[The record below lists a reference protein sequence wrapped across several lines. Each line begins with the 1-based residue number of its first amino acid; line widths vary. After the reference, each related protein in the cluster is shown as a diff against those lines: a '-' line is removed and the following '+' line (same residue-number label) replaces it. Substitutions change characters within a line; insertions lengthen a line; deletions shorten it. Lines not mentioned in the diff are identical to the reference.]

1 MSSRKTIRVYERKD
15 RRGWY
20 YSFTAPNGQRIR
32 QAAGTENEQQAR
44 ELAAK
49 HYYELFAVQ
58 KLGYS
63 REYTWRE
70 TVVEW
75 LKENP
80 HKQKDYNTKLF
91 LRWLDKY
98 LGDLTINQIDR
109 VVLRTIR
116 DAKLNEGRKPRTVNA
131 YTQQIRMVLLAAKEW
146 GWITNLPKFKM
157 LEEPKRRERWLTA
170 DEKNRLFKELPEHLI
185 PIAAFALATG
195 LRKANVAGLQWSQVD
210 IPRRTT
216 WIHVDQAKSSR
227 AIGVPLNDEAM
238 NVILSQRGKHR
249 TNVFTYKG
257 NPIKNPA
264 GTAWRKALKRARI
277 TNFRFHDCR
286 HTWATNHV
294 IQGTPTRPLQE
305 LGGWSSEKM
314 VQRYAHLNTEH
325 LRRYAGNSSQ
335 FDTSLTPAQTQ

>member
-1 MSSRKTIRVYERKD
+1 
-15 RRGWY
+15 
-20 YSFTAPNGQRIR
+20 
-32 QAAGTENEQQAR
+32 
-44 ELAAK
+44 
-49 HYYELFAVQ
+49 LFAVQ
-58 KLGYS
+58 KLGHS

-80 HKQKDYNTKLF
+80 HKQEDYNTKLF

-116 DAKLNEGRKPRTVNA
+116 DTKLNEGRKPRTVNA

-157 LEEPKRRERWLTA
+157 LEEPKRRECLLTA
-170 DEKNRLFKELPEHLI
+170 DEKNRLFKELPVHLI

-210 IPRRTT
+210 IARRTV
-216 WIHVDQAKSSR
+216 WIHVDQTKSSR

-238 NVILSQRGKHR
+238 SIILSQRGKHK

-264 GTAWRKALKRARI
+264 GTAWKKALKRARI
-277 TNFRFHDCR
+277 DNFRFHACR
-286 HTWATNHV
+286 HT
-294 IQGTPTRPLQE
+294 
-305 LGGWSSEKM
+305 
-314 VQRYAHLNTEH
+314 
-325 LRRYAGNSSQ
+325 
-335 FDTSLTPAQTQ
+335 